1 MKKNQTSERLK
12 QFIKE
17 QGLTIQEF
25 EQICNLSNG
34 YVNNIRKG
42 VGEDKLEQILEHFPS
57 LNKEWLLYGIGDED
71 VPVRSAPPSERSD
84 VDRFLSIIEADH
96 QLIREMVSKKDE
108 EIDRLLAIMEAD
120 RGITYK
126 KVASM

>member
-1 MKKNQTSERLK
+1 MIEKERLTEIIEALK
-12 QFIKE
+12 KAGLVYNDADFCRKTGLKASFVSEMKAGKKPFTEQTLQKIEQCFPQFFNA
-17 QGLTIQEF
+17 G
-25 EQICNLSNG
+25 NA
-34 YVNNIRKG
+34 
-42 VGEDKLEQILEHFPS
+42 EDS
-57 LNKEWLLYGIGDED
+57 
-71 VPVRSAPPSERSD
+71 PPPRSD